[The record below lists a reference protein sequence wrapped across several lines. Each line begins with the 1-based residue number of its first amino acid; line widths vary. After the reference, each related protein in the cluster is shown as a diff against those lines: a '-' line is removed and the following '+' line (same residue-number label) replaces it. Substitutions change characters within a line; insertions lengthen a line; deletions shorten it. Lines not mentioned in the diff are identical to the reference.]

1 MEVSFEHLRIVVRAS
16 SVAVFRT
23 SCISESDA
31 DARESKYVRMVAGS
45 QVFTYLG
52 TGGLLL

>member
-31 DARESKYVRMVAGS
+31 DARESKNVRMVAGS